1 MFGSVYLS
9 GREWL
14 LPATGFLLVAIFL
27 LGWTYLRAPAGK
39 LLRTSCAFL
48 KLLGLAALLGCL
60 LEPFWSGQRA
70 RPGANFFA
78 VVADNS
84 QGMNVKDR
92 NETLTR
98 AEVVT
103 NLLAARSG
111 DWQETL
117 ANTFQLRR
125 YYFDTRLQSTR
136 DFAELAFDG
145 RASSIGAAL
154 RTMGERFRGQPLAGV
169 LLLTDG
175 NATDLPD
182 GKTDATGLPPVYPV
196 IIGRDEIINDIAIQK
211 IAVNQTAFED
221 APVSVQADV
230 AAGGYGGRMLTA
242 QLLDQTGKTVE
253 EQSQRALRGGETFR
267 FQLRPEKSGIS
278 FYRVRVSAR
287 DELHQFANPESS
299 AEATLANNSRA
310 LVVDRGKGP
319 YRILYV
325 SGRPNW
331 EFKFLNRAL
340 AEDDQVELVGLIRI
354 ARRERGFGRFEF
366 RSRPGESAN
375 PLFRGFDRTSE
386 ETEGYDEPVLKW
398 LVPSDRDTNWITAG
412 FPKIATD
419 LFRYHAIILD
429 DLEAE
434 FFTRDQLSLL
444 QKFVSERGG
453 GLLMLGG
460 AESFQ
465 QGKYEHTP
473 VGEMLPVYLDFIRET
488 KPVANLRLQLG
499 KEGWLQPW
507 ARLRDTEAAERKRL
521 DEMPAL
527 QVLNRVR
534 DVKPGASVIA
544 EVQDESGQK
553 YPALVAQRFGNG
565 RVGALLVGD
574 LWRWGL
580 HDETT
585 RSDMN
590 KSWRQTI
597 RWLIADVPERIAFH
611 AEPKRD
617 DPNQAM
623 LLQVRVRDKDFKPL
637 DNASVKISVTPLA
650 EKPETGPAAALS
662 STNTVQLTAEP
673 ALTEAGRY
681 EVAYVPR
688 LSGGYLAEAVVSD
701 ADGVEVGR
709 VQTGWSADPAAEEFR
724 SLKPNRAL
732 LESIARQT
740 GGEVIVADDLAA
752 LAAKLPNRTAPIT
765 ENWSF
770 PLWHQ
775 PLVFLLALACFA
787 AEWGLRR
794 WKGMA

>member
-1 MFGSVYLS
+1 MMFAAIYFS
-9 GREWL
+9 GRDWL
-14 LPATGFLLVAIFL
+14 LPAAGFFVLTLLL
-27 LGWTYLRAPAGK
+27 LAWTYLRAPADK

-70 RPGANFFA
+70 RPGANLFA
-78 VVADNS
+78 IVADNS
-84 QGMNVKDR
+84 QGMKVKDR

-98 AEVVT
+98 SEIIT
-103 NLLAARSG
+103 NLLATRDG
-111 DWQETL
+111 GWQETL
-117 ANTFQLRR
+117 AENFQVRR

-136 DFAELAFDG
+136 DFSELVFDG
-145 RASSIGAAL
+145 RASGIGGAL

-175 NATDLPD
+175 TATDLPD
-182 GKTDATGLPPVYPV
+182 GKLDVTGLPPVYPV
-196 IIGRDEIINDIAIQK
+196 VIGRDETINDIAIQK
-211 IAVNQTAFED
+211 IAVSQTSFED
-221 APVSVQADV
+221 APVTVQADV
-230 AAGGYGGRMLTA
+230 AAGGYGGRMLVA
-242 QLLDQTGKTVE
+242 QLLDQSGKTVQ
-253 EQSQRALRGGETFR
+253 EQTQRAQRDGETFR
-267 FQLRPEKSGIS
+267 FQLRPEQSGIS
-278 FYRVRVSAR
+278 FYRVRVTAK
-287 DELHQFANPESS
+287 DEVTQFASPETST
-299 AEATLANNSRA
+299 EATLANNSRV

-354 ARRERGFGRFEF
+354 AKRERGFGKLEF

-375 PLFRGFDRTSE
+375 PLFRGFDRTTE
-386 ETEGYDEPVLKW
+386 ETEGYDEPVMKW
-398 LVPSDRDTNWITAG
+398 LLPSDRDTNWITAG
-412 FPKIATD
+412 FPKVAAD
-419 LFRYHAIILD
+419 LFRYSAIVLD

-460 AESFQ
+460 AESFHE
-465 QGKYEHTP
+465 GKYAHTP
-473 VGEMLPVYLDFIRET
+473 VGEMLPVYVDLVRDT
-488 KPVANLRLQLG
+488 KPLANLRLHLG
-499 KEGWLQPW
+499 REGWLQPW
-507 ARLRDTEAAERKRL
+507 ARLRDTEAAERRRL
-521 DEMPAL
+521 EDMPAL

-544 EVQDESGQK
+544 EVHDQSGQK

-585 RSDMN
+585 RADMD

-597 RWLIADVPERIAFH
+597 RWLISDVPERITFT

-623 LLQVRVRDKDFKPL
+623 ALQVRVKDKEFKPL
-637 DNASVKISVTPLA
+637 DNASVKITVTPLA
-650 EKPETGPAAALS
+650 EALAVDAAGAANSNRVQLSAEAALS
-662 STNTVQLTAEP
+662 
-673 ALTEAGRY
+673 EAGRY
-681 EVAYVPR
+681 EATYVPR
-688 LSGGYLAEAVVSD
+688 VPGGYLAEAVVSD

-709 VQTGWSADPAAEEFR
+709 AQAGWSADPAAEEFR

-740 GGEVIVADDLAA
+740 GGEVIAANDLAA
-752 LAAKLPNRTAPIT
+752 FAARLPNRTAPIT

-775 PLVFLLALACFA
+775 PLVFVFALGCFA